1 LRYLGI
7 RILPLVQQPEKL
19 VGKVVLWRDIT
30 ERRMSDNSR
39 QRARDEM
46 FILLH
51 SISSLAFRTLS
62 LDDFLT
68 ESSSQIMYSFQS
80 QASLIILLEEDGSQ
94 SGTPGYYLAAHQ
106 GIPSN
111 KLDHLSSSPGV
122 DRIMAQI
129 LESRESFF
137 IQDVSTDPRLPPA
150 MQLSGNKCLLML
162 PLITGE
168 QILGVL
174 GLIRKSGL
182 PYGQDEITRLTI
194 VAEELASCIRSDRQ
208 RQMAIALE
216 ERQRLVH
223 DLHDSITQK
232 LYGLFLLTEAAQAR
246 LEGGSPVQPTELA
259 KIGENARQALKEMRL
274 FLFQMK
280 PVDLEHTGLVAAL
293 HERLA
298 AVEGRADIKARLLAD
313 EKIDLSLEKETM
325 LYYIAQEALNNIMKH
340 ADARSVT
347 VYLKKRRTSVA
358 LEVVDDGHG
367 FDPELIGKGGMGLK
381 IMQERVAKL
390 DGKLKIA
397 SVPGRGTTITV
408 TIANNKIHHNNK
420 REKNNE

>member
-1 LRYLGI
+1 
-7 RILPLVQQPEKL
+7 
-19 VGKVVLWRDIT
+19 
-30 ERRMSDNSR
+30 
-39 QRARDEM
+39 
-46 FILLH
+46 
-51 SISSLAFRTLS
+51 
-62 LDDFLT
+62 
-68 ESSSQIMYSFQS
+68 
-80 QASLIILLEEDGSQ
+80 
-94 SGTPGYYLAAHQ
+94 
-106 GIPSN
+106 
-111 KLDHLSSSPGV
+111 
-122 DRIMAQI
+122 
-129 LESRESFF
+129 
-137 IQDVSTDPRLPPA
+137 

-182 PYGQDEITRLTI
+182 PYGQDEIIRLTI

-246 LEGGSPVQPTELA
+246 LEGGSPVQPAEMA

-340 ADARSVT
+340 ADAKSVT
-347 VYLKKRRTSVA
+347 VYLKKRKTSVA

-381 IMQERVAKL
+381 IMQERAAKL

-408 TIANNKIHHNNK
+408 TIANNKNHHNNK
-420 REKNNE
+420 REKKNE

>member
-1 LRYLGI
+1 
-7 RILPLVQQPEKL
+7 
-19 VGKVVLWRDIT
+19 
-30 ERRMSDNSR
+30 
-39 QRARDEM
+39 
-46 FILLH
+46 
-51 SISSLAFRTLS
+51 
-62 LDDFLT
+62 
-68 ESSSQIMYSFQS
+68 
-80 QASLIILLEEDGSQ
+80 
-94 SGTPGYYLAAHQ
+94 
-106 GIPSN
+106 
-111 KLDHLSSSPGV
+111 
-122 DRIMAQI
+122 
-129 LESRESFF
+129 
-137 IQDVSTDPRLPPA
+137 
-150 MQLSGNKCLLML
+150 
-162 PLITGE
+162 
-168 QILGVL
+168 
-174 GLIRKSGL
+174 L

-246 LEGGSPVQPTELA
+246 LEGGSPVQPAEMA

-340 ADARSVT
+340 ADAKSVT
-347 VYLKKRRTSVA
+347 VYLKKRKTSVA

-367 FDPELIGKGGMGLK
+367 FDPELIGRGGMGLK
-381 IMQERVAKL
+381 IMQERAAKL

-408 TIANNKIHHNNK
+408 TIANKKNNQNNK